1 MVRVATHKLPR
12 WPDVSGPPQGGQDWR
27 VREASVGPSESP
39 SSTGLTPS
47 ALPPTGLLETEL
59 GRVAGRLRASSLDA
73 LGRPVGRWGSRA
85 DAAYAVA
92 QALADAAADLE
103 KLPRRALPRLPDS
116 VVADQV
122 AVCGADLLTAGH
134 GNAPADVLDLLV
146 EVRRAL

>member
-1 MVRVATHKLPR
+1 VV
-12 WPDVSGPPQGGQDWR
+12 D
-27 VREASVGPSESP
+27 
-39 SSTGLTPS
+39 
-47 ALPPTGLLETEL
+47 
-59 GRVAGRLRASSLDA
+59 RLRASSLDA

-92 QALADAAADLE
+92 QALADASADLE
-103 KLPRRALPRLPDS
+103 QLPPRVLPRLSDA

-122 AVCGADLLTAGH
+122 AVCGADLLAAGH